1 MHEQDD
7 LRALTQPDHWM
18 GWLGDDPA
26 QAVRDAVSEVLRAQV
41 PTASLVWLRLHD
53 EPHFLTGGRRSEQD
67 ENKIVVVRAALAV
80 GFDLEVDD
88 GQGSVE
94 QLTGVFSWVAA
105 GLDTADGRVDRT
117 FFDLDMTLA
126 DGGEALQQRIYEI
139 DAERP
144 SQ

>member
-7 LRALTQPDHWM
+7 LRALTEPDHWM
-18 GWLGDDPA
+18 GWLGDDPG
-26 QAVRDAVSEVLRAQV
+26 QAVRDAVEQTLRAQV
-41 PTASLVWLRLHD
+41 PAATLVWLRLHD

-67 ENKIVVVRAALAV
+67 ENKITVVRAALAV

-88 GQGSVE
+88 GEGRVE
-94 QLTGVFSWVAA
+94 HLRGAFSWVAA

-117 FFDLDMTLA
+117 FFDLDMSLEDAGT
-126 DGGEALQQRIYEI
+126 ALQSRIYDV

-144 SQ
+144 D